1 MVTLPT
7 TALSSIVGM
16 YVIVNN
22 PLAVLVAIVLIMSA
36 AFLVRGPPQRVVV
49 APSPDAMRSVTI
61 NERWG
66 TGTHPRGPRR

>member
-36 AFLVRGPPQRVVV
+36 AFLVGAHRKG
-49 APSPDAMRSVTI
+49 
-61 NERWG
+61 WW
-66 TGTHPRGPRR
+66 